1 MQWAVNRGEYLCAV
15 KLYPILVKGL
25 NAVEANENYGI
36 HLASLTTIPESVVTK
51 AREFVSRIKSP
62 VHIVPARDS

>member
-1 MQWAVNRGEYLCAV
+1 M
-15 KLYPILVKGL
+15 KGL

>member
-1 MQWAVNRGEYLCAV
+1 MNSF
-15 KLYPILVKGL
+15 LVKGL
-25 NAVEANENYGI
+25 SAAEANENYGI

-62 VHIVPARDS
+62 VHIVPARDR